1 MTFLIYRN
9 HSGKI
14 IRYTKSNYTGEN
26 LEERIKSFN
35 SKAADRAEI
44 VTSDDFKSLIEL
56 AEENKKI
63 RLSDIRDIEDK
74 LDSVQTEIWQLKER
88 LGE

>member
-9 HSGKI
+9 ESNKI
-14 IRYTKSNYTGEN
+14 IKYSKVNFTGDD

-35 SKAADRAEI
+35 SKGSDKAEI

-56 AEENKKI
+56 AEEQKKI
-63 RLSDIRDIEDK
+63 RLSDIKSIQESFDN
-74 LDSVQTEIWQLKER
+74 LQTEIYNLTES
-88 LGE
+88 LT